1 LNVGTVSGGTGVNV
15 IAPDARFELDVRSES
30 AKVLSTLIDKVE
42 HRIMSARRDGV
53 EVGTQVI
60 GERPAGEIPAD
71 HALVKLAWKC
81 LEAEGIKPA
90 LTSGSTDANIP
101 LSRGIPAIV
110 LGITTGSGA
119 HTPHEYIDTAPV
131 GKGMRQI
138 ANFVTRLPHT

>member
-1 LNVGTVSGGTGVNV
+1 M
-15 IAPDARFELDVRSES
+15 R
-30 AKVLSTLIDKVE
+30 AK
-42 HRIMSARRDGV
+42 RDGV
-53 EVGTQVI
+53 DVGTQVI

-71 HALVKLAWKC
+71 HALVTLARDC
-81 LEAEGIKPA
+81 LEAEGITPS

-131 GKGMRQI
+131 AKGMRQI
-138 ANFVTRLPHT
+138 ANFVARLLHT